1 MELLERVKPQSEG
14 QRRLLE
20 ALRNEAYSIVGVFG
34 PTGSGKSLFSLAYGI
49 DAVSSGRFKR
59 FLVFKPVVDV
69 VTGRELTLAE
79 AGEEYVR
86 LAKEYLVDVLGT
98 FADPAS
104 ISGLMNSG
112 KLVLTD
118 GHYLKGRTFDETLI
132 LVDDAQHVRLEILLE
147 VIVRMGSKSRLIIA
161 ADPIFQALR
170 GVHHDHVT
178 TLREILLSEPDA
190 YVVDLGVEDI
200 VREGAKT
207 GVRFLLEYA
216 LRSRKLTDSEVRAQQ
231 VIKVHSPDA
240 DVVTVVEVEEVA
252 RKYGIST
259 EHVPK
264 YLVVV
269 KPGHLGRLVGKGGER
284 ISSIEKELGG
294 RVRGV
299 ELDLDLTNYIRS
311 VHPVSWIWKR
321 VKVQLLGSY
330 LAIKVESD
338 NLGPLMGQRGSYI
351 RFLEEVTA
359 RLMGL
364 GVRVIPVS
372 ERVGREEI
380 ERAARKRAAK
390 RGREAKRAAKA
401 SQSTPEASQPGGRGQ
416 PGSSAGQQ
424 T

>member
-1 MELLERVKPQSEG
+1 MGLLEKVTPQSEG

-20 ALRNEAYSIVGVFG
+20 ALRNDAFTIVGVFG

-79 AGEEYVR
+79 AGEEYTK
-86 LAKEYLVDVLGT
+86 LAGEYLVDVLGT
-98 FADPAS
+98 FADPAG
-104 ISGLMNSG
+104 IAELMNTG

-147 VIVRMGSKSRLIIA
+147 VIVRLGSKSRLVIT

-170 GVHHDHVT
+170 GVHQDHVT
-178 TLREILLSEPDA
+178 TLREILLSEPGA
-190 YVVDLGVEDI
+190 HVVDLGVEDI
-200 VREGAKT
+200 VREGAKA

-216 LRSRKLTDSEVRAQQ
+216 LRSRRLSDSEVKAQQ
-231 VIKVHSPDA
+231 VIKMHSPDA
-240 DVVTVVEVEEVA
+240 DVITVVDVEEVA
-252 RKYGIST
+252 KRHGVSA
-259 EHVPK
+259 EHMPR

-284 ISSIEKELGG
+284 VSVIEKELGG
-294 RVRGV
+294 RVRGM
-299 ELDLDLTNYIRS
+299 ELDLDLTSYIRS

-321 VKVQLLGSY
+321 TRVELLGSY
-330 LAIKVESD
+330 LAIKVESE
-338 NLGPLMGQRGSYI
+338 NLGPLIGQRGSYI
-351 RFLEEVTA
+351 RFLEEVTMK
-359 RLMGL
+359 LMGL

-372 ERVGREEI
+372 ERVTQEGTR
-380 ERAARKRAAK
+380 RAAK
-390 RGREAKRAAKA
+390 RRAAEGTKRATKSSRPPKA
-401 SQSTPEASQPGGRGQ
+401 S
-416 PGSSAGQQ
+416 
-424 T
+424 